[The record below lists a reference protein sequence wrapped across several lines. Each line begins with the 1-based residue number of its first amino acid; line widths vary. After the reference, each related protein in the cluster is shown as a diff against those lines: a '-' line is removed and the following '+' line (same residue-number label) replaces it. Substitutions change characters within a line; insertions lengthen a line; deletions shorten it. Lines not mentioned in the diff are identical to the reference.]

1 MITSNSLASLFDS
14 QKDVLAEHLKGLVL
28 PKDAAAIQTA
38 VGNYLNKLFD
48 EDGEFRQ
55 NLTQPE
61 DYILKAAL
69 SLLNAQQEIGSA
81 IQISIPAV
89 DAKKSESH
97 TEKPQFQTQNPF
109 LSKTNPVTAILG
121 TTGGAI
127 IGHAFGGGWATVFGA
142 IAGTAITIYMSNM
155 ADAKYQASQTV
166 SLATKKEQEKD
177 INTPID
183 VSQFIEITHRICESV
198 DNLIATFRAQI
209 KRVVDK
215 YENQEK
221 PSLEKDYITLLE
233 GIQSL
238 IGYERTH
245 SNDEKFILKIKERIE
260 DVAELLENYNL
271 CVEDYTGANKDH
283 FMFVPTPN
291 NTKEKQVYPAI
302 TKNAFVILKGKV
314 FTPDNK

>member
-1 MITSNSLASLFDS
+1 MTKTTLASLFDS
-14 QKDVLAEHLKGLVL
+14 QKDVLAEQLKGLFL
-28 PKDAAAIQTA
+28 PKDATAIQTA

-55 NLTQPE
+55 NLTQSE

-81 IQISIPAV
+81 IQISIPV
-89 DAKKSESH
+89 IDAKKAESH

-109 LSKTNPVTAILG
+109 LSKTNPVTTIIG

-155 ADAKYQASQTV
+155 ADTKHQTSQTI

-177 INTPID
+177 INSPID

-209 KRVVDK
+209 KRVIDK

-221 PSLEKDYITLLE
+221 PTLEKDYITLLE

-238 IGYERTH
+238 IGYERAH
-245 SNDEKFILKIKERIE
+245 SEDEKFILKIKERIE
-260 DVAELLENYNL
+260 DLADLLDNYNIS
-271 CVEDYTGANKDH
+271 VEDYAETNKEH

-291 NTKEKQVYPAI
+291 NTADKQVYPAI
-302 TKNAFVILKGKV
+302 TKNGLVILKGKV

>member
-1 MITSNSLASLFDS
+1 MTKTTLASLFDS
-14 QKDVLAEHLKGLVL
+14 QKDVLAEQLKGLFL
-28 PKDAAAIQTA
+28 PKDATAIQTA

-55 NLTQPE
+55 NLTQSE

-81 IQISIPAV
+81 IQISIPV
-89 DAKKSESH
+89 IDAKKAESH

-109 LSKTNPVTAILG
+109 LSKTNPVTAIIG

-155 ADAKYQASQTV
+155 ADTKHQTSQTI

-209 KRVVDK
+209 KRVIDK

-221 PSLEKDYITLLE
+221 PTLEKDYITLLE

-238 IGYERTH
+238 IGYERAH
-245 SNDEKFILKIKERIE
+245 SEDEKFILKIKERIE
-260 DVAELLENYNL
+260 DLADLLDNYNIS
-271 CVEDYTGANKDH
+271 VEDYAETNKEH

-291 NTKEKQVYPAI
+291 NTADKQVYPAI
-302 TKNAFVILKGKV
+302 TKNGLVILKGKV